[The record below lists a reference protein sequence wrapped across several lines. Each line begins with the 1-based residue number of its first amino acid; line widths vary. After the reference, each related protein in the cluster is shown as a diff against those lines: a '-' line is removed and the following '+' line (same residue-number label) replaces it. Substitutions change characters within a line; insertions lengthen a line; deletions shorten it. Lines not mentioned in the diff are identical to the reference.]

1 MQTILGANG
10 TIGSLLAKELTKYTN
25 NIRLVSRHPQKVNST
40 DELLSA
46 DLSNP
51 AVVDNAIRGSDVVYL
66 LVGFEYKLK
75 VWRRTWPALMR
86 ATIAACIKHD
96 ARLVFFDNMY
106 LYDKGAL
113 GNMTEES
120 PVNPPSKKGEV
131 RAKIAKMLTDEV
143 EAGRL
148 KGLIA
153 RSADFYGPDNKSS
166 LLIELVYKNL
176 QKGKRPNWLIDL
188 NKKHSFTFTP
198 DAARATALL
207 GNSPEAYGQVWHLP
221 TDPNTLTAS
230 EMIALF
236 STRMNV
242 NKKPMVLPLWMVRF
256 IGLFVPV
263 MREMPE
269 MMYQY
274 DRDYVFN
281 SSKFEKKFGIR
292 ATPYADGVRET
303 IVNLPQDAK

>member
-10 TIGSLLAKELTKYTN
+10 TIGSLLAKELTRYTN
-25 NIRLVSRHPQKVNST
+25 DIRLVSRNPRRVNPT
-40 DELLSA
+40 DQLFPA
-46 DLSNP
+46 DLSDP
-51 AVVDNAIRGSDVVYL
+51 TTVEQVIAGSDVVYL
-66 LVGFEYKLK
+66 LVGFEYNIR
-75 VWRRTWPALMR
+75 VWRKNWPALMR
-86 ATIAACIKHD
+86 ATLDACIRRK
-96 ARLVFFDNMY
+96 AKLVFFDNMY
-106 LYDKGAL
+106 LYDASAL

-120 PVNPPSKKGEV
+120 PVNPPSEKGKV
-131 RAKIAKMLTDEV
+131 RAEIAKMLMDEV
-143 EAGRL
+143 EAGRISA
-148 KGLIA
+148 LIA

-176 QKGKRPNWLIDL
+176 RKGKRPNWLIDL
-188 NKKHSFTFTP
+188 HKKHSFTFTP

-207 GNSPEAYGQVWHLP
+207 GNRAEAYGQVWHLP
-221 TDPNTLTAS
+221 TDQNNLTAA

-236 STRMNV
+236 SREMRV
-242 NKKPMVLPLWMVRF
+242 DKKPMALPLWMVKL

-281 SSKFEKKFGIR
+281 SRKFENQFGMQ
-292 ATPYADGVRET
+292 ATPYAEGVRET
-303 IVNLPQDAK
+303 VLKSK